1 VSPPSPRASSPDAT
15 VIKIVATHTAA
26 MVEGLPKDCFA
37 QGLPRAVQYA
47 AIEGF
52 YANVR
57 SLIEFLGVQGIKRR
71 GNSVIAEKIVT
82 GWKPVNNRV
91 LKDHWIAASMHA
103 VHFTKDRFEP
113 FEVDQQALEKVAKDV
128 LAVWDQFAAMANDP
142 LIERSG
148 QFTRYPKGTTP

>member
-1 VSPPSPRASSPDAT
+1 
-15 VIKIVATHTAA
+15 

-37 QGLPRAVQYA
+37 LGVPRAVQYA

-71 GNSVIAEKIVT
+71 KNAVYAGQIKPA
-82 GWKPVNNRV
+82 WKPVNSPMLRG
-91 LKDHWIAASMHA
+91 HWIDATTHA
-103 VHFTKDRFEP
+103 MHFTEDRFQP
-113 FEVDQQALEKVAKDV
+113 IEVDQEALEKVAKDV
-128 LAVWDQFAAMANDP
+128 LAVWDQFATMANDP

-148 QFTRYPKGTTP
+148 HFTRYPR